1 MNAPDAGTRLEAAL
15 GGFPTQTSPAGAS
28 LRRTR
33 RIAAGRCENRGRSI
47 GYSTRRISAC
57 RVGKARTIATLLA
70 RATLHPSAAEDF
82 RDADIETRS
91 PSTPRRRNRG
101 HARRCRQAGL
111 RPAHRTRSDARGPA
125 PRRRDL
131 CYQLPEPQK
140 LRPLTIPGTPRKIRG
155 LEWSGRLDL
164 NQRPLAPQAVK
175 RPSQR
180 LRSLRKRLQLLDNAI
195 RQASSRHNESPA
207 FLEILL
213 PICCQIFR
221 AASSSSSRCAS
232 SPSWSGSAPR

>member
-125 PRRRDL
+125 PKRRDL

-140 LRPLTIPGTPRKIRG
+140 LRPLTIPGTPRKIGG

-175 RPSQR
+175 EASQR
-180 LRSLRKRLQLLDNAI
+180 SPTACNHWELLESMWQQIPNH
-195 RQASSRHNESPA
+195 RNESQR
-207 FLEILL
+207 FREILL
-213 PICCQIFR
+213 PICCQISR
-221 AASSSSSRCAS
+221 AA
-232 SPSWSGSAPR
+232 WSNF